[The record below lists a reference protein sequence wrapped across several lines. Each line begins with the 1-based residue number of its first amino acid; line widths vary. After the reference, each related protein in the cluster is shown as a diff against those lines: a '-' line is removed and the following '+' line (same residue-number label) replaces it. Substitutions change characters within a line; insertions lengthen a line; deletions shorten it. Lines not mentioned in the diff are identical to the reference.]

1 MDFFFRFYGIL
12 LGAFLYCAG
21 VAIIPV
27 SIILFARWASRKKKD
42 LPVSKRTKRWAVIT
56 AVLAVV
62 LYIIPGIISF
72 GLSNFRKYT
81 VGPEFNLM
89 QTRIETTAGFY
100 DFTYKNEY
108 YNELYWIKD
117 YDMRQEPTV
126 ILIDPSDEY
135 LECFEYK
142 CGNGT
147 ILLLSTDGD
156 HIFAPY
162 DKMDDLESYY
172 VNEVDLT
179 FEISENWKAENR
191 KPLKMDR
198 DIYKVLMAED
208 QYDKEEFPE
217 RFAKEY
223 YLRASS
229 EDGIYHENVRIYF
242 YNYKFMINAY
252 AADDKKIKG
261 EVIPAEYSE
270 KLIDALKDVVNLYE

>member
-108 YNELYWIKD
+108 YNQVHEWMAEYEL
-117 YDMRQEPTV
+117 RQEPTV

-135 LECFEYK
+135 LECFEYM
-142 CGNGT
+142 
-147 ILLLSTDGD
+147 LYL
-156 HIFAPY
+156 
-162 DKMDDLESYY
+162 
-172 VNEVDLT
+172 
-179 FEISENWKAENR
+179 
-191 KPLKMDR
+191 
-198 DIYKVLMAED
+198 
-208 QYDKEEFPE
+208 PE
-217 RFAKEY
+217 R
-223 YLRASS
+223 
-229 EDGIYHENVRIYF
+229 
-242 YNYKFMINAY
+242 
-252 AADDKKIKG
+252 
-261 EVIPAEYSE
+261 
-270 KLIDALKDVVNLYE
+270 LYT